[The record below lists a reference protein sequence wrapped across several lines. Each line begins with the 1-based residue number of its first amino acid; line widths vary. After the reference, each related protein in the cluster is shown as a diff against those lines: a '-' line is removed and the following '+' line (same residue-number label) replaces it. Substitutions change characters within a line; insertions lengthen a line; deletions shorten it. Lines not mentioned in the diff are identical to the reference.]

1 MPGSD
6 GDNTTK
12 TRLIP
17 ASLTAAVIVLLFTA
31 WGCWTQLGYHEQAAN
46 QSAQYERWAKNEI
59 RGGCPSFAG
68 LNKTQCAYQ
77 AKQAAQENKRNE
89 YDLYA
94 QRTSALWAGIMAV
107 AALVGIGLS
116 GVGVYLVF
124 TTFKA
129 TRDSADLARDNLKAF
144 HQSERAILH
153 AIGGDIGYH
162 SKTKERTWFIE
173 VFNRGRSFGRV
184 INLGNISGDGPQQ
197 IGAPRWTVIGPG
209 EKASILAG
217 VAPDK
222 DGDAGIEGDYVL
234 TYSSVGGKIYH
245 SHFKA
250 YVEWNSDD
258 GYQDGEWVVSVTN
271 GRGHP
276 DDT

>member
-1 MPGSD
+1 MSGSD
-6 GDNTTK
+6 GSNTAK

-17 ASLTAAVIVLLFTA
+17 ASIIAVVIVSLFTG
-31 WGCWTQLGYHEQAAN
+31 WGYWTQLGYHEQAAN
-46 QSAQYERWAKNEI
+46 QSAQYERWAKNEV
-59 RGGCPSFAG
+59 RTGCPSFSD
-68 LNKTQCAYQ
+68 LNKQQCAYQ
-77 AKQAAQENKRNE
+77 AKQAAQEYKRNE

-129 TRDSADLARDNLKAF
+129 TRDSADLARDNLDAF

-153 AIGGDIGYH
+153 AVGGGIGH
-162 SKTKERTWFIE
+162 SSKKADRTWYIE
-173 VFNRGRSFGRV
+173 VLNRGRSFGRV
-184 INLGNISGDGPQQ
+184 ILMANVSGNGPTQ
-197 IGAPRWTVIGPG
+197 IGSPRWTVIGPG
-209 EKASILAG
+209 ETASILAG
-217 VAPDK
+217 TAPDE
-222 DGDAGIEGDYVL
+222 DVRLEGDYVL

-245 SHFKA
+245 SHFRA
-250 YVEWNSDD
+250 YVYWQPDNE
-258 GYQDGEWVVSVTN
+258 YQNEQWVVSVTN

-276 DDT
+276 NDT